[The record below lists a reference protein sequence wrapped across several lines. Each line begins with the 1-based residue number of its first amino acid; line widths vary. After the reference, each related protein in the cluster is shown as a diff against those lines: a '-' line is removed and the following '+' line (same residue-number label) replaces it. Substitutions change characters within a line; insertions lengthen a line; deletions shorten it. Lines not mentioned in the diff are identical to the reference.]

1 MEQKVLKWIDENK
14 EISFER
20 LKKMIQAKSTQ
31 GEEKAVQEIVAK
43 ILTELNF
50 TVDKWDLDHERL
62 QNHPYFYSNRETFA
76 DSPNVV
82 GVLKGTGGG
91 RSIVLNG
98 HVDVVPEGDHN
109 QWSHHP
115 YSGEVVDGKMY
126 GRGST
131 DMKGGNVALR
141 SEEHTSE
148 LQSRGHLVCRLLLE
162 KKNN

>member
-1 MEQKVLKWIDENK
+1 MKQKVLKWIDENK

-43 ILTELNF
+43 ILHDLNF
-50 TVDKWDLDHERL
+50 TVDMWDLDHERL
-62 QNHPYFYSNRETFA
+62 QDHPYFYSNRSTFEN
-76 DSPNVV
+76 SPNVV
-82 GVLKGTGGG
+82 GVLKGSEGG

-109 QWSHHP
+109 QWDDDP
-115 YSGEVVDGKMY
+115 YSGIVKNEKMY

-131 DMKGGNVALR
+131 DMKGGN
-141 SEEHTSE
+141 
-148 LQSRGHLVCRLLLE
+148 
-162 KKNN
+162 